1 MKKRGCRKNCRMK
14 IVLSLA
20 ITASMTAA
28 LLMGCSGAGG
38 KRDASD
44 QAGQTS
50 SESVSAMPGTEQTI
64 SGSSAA
70 ESASAVTDPDSTA
83 AESASAVS
91 GTEQAG
97 PDNSAAESASAVS
110 GTEQAG
116 PDSTA
121 AESVIASKEKSLPMD
136 TETASEAVVYGDE
149 RADLYLP
156 LLEGKRT
163 AVFSNQTGIVGNA
176 IIEED
181 PAESAAEDLPTDTG
195 INAESESDKGED
207 MEGGE
212 DREDSRAAANSAQA
226 EGLVP
231 FGQNADGTPMEYGEH
246 ILDAL
251 IRQGVDVTVA
261 FSPEHGFR
269 GTEDAGAQVES
280 YTDEKTG
287 VPVVSLYGSGSMYPS
302 DADLDRFDTLV
313 VDIQDVG
320 LRFYTYYISMFYLM
334 DACAGAG
341 KEVVILDRPN
351 PNGFYVDG
359 PILQDGFY
367 SGVGMLPIPVVH
379 GMTLGELAQMING
392 EGWLPAGKDAC
403 SLTVVPCDH
412 YRHDILTGL
421 VTRPSPNLKDMRA
434 VYLYPST
441 CLFEKTACSVG
452 RGTAHPFE
460 IFGSP
465 WMQGTEGYDF
475 TFTPEDMEGAH
486 SPAFQ
491 GQTCYG
497 KDLREIPLAQ
507 ILDEHFNLD
516 YVIETR
522 NIMKIQNPGISFF
535 GSPDG
540 DGHYWIDY
548 LCGTDRVRLMIEEG
562 RSAEEISASWQED
575 VEAFKEQRR
584 PYLLYEE

>member
-20 ITASMTAA
+20 ITASMTAS
-28 LLMGCSGAGG
+28 LLTGCNGAGG

-50 SESVSAMPGTEQTI
+50 SESI
-64 SGSSAA
+64 
-70 ESASAVTDPDSTA
+70 SAVA
-83 AESASAVS
+83 
-91 GTEQAG
+91 
-97 PDNSAAESASAVS
+97 

-176 IIEED
+176 IIEEE
-181 PAESAAEDLPTDTG
+181 PAESAAGDVPMDTG
-195 INAESESDKGED
+195 INAETESDKGED
-207 MEGGE
+207 MEGSE
-212 DREDSRAAANSAQA
+212 DREDSEDWEDSRAAADSAQA

-334 DACAGAG
+334 DACAEAG

-412 YRHDILTGL
+412 YRHDTLTAL

-465 WMQGTEGYDF
+465 WLEGTEGYDF

-516 YVIETR
+516 YVIDTR

-548 LCGTDRVRLMIEEG
+548 LCGTDRIRLMIEEG

-575 VEAFKEQRR
+575 VEAFKAQRR